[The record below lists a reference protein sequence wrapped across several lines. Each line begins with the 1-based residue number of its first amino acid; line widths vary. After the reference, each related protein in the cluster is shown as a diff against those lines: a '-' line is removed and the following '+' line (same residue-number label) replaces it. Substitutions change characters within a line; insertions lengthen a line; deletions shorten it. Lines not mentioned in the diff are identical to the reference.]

1 MPETAHRRR
10 SERPVMQPAPPLVEV
25 GRMTTTR
32 GAGAARQDRTWM
44 VALAACLWGTSA
56 LMREPLLGMGF
67 SASVIVLAEHT
78 VLVLCLSPWLAPA
91 LRSFARASTSAKA
104 CVVVI
109 GAGSSALATTLF
121 TAAFGVGDPITPQ
134 VLQKLQPLFAVLLAV
149 VLLGEQ
155 LRRRFWLFAGPA
167 VVGAWL
173 LAFPDPLEVDVTSVE
188 AALLA
193 VGAAALWAAGTVLGR
208 RVAAELSPT
217 EVTAL
222 RFGFGLL
229 AMLVVVTAKGDWTS
243 LQSQALSLRAL
254 VLVVLLA
261 LVPGLLAL
269 RLYYQGLQ
277 RTPASRATLAELAF
291 PVTAAVVGVLVLDR
305 TVSASQWLGFA
316 VVLVFVT
323 ALALHESG
331 SPRPAVAAP
340 DRADEAVGV
349 R

>member
-1 MPETAHRRR
+1 
-10 SERPVMQPAPPLVEV
+10 
-25 GRMTTTR
+25 MTTTHGS
-32 GAGAARQDRTWM
+32 GAVRQDRTWM
-44 VALAACLWGTSA
+44 VALAASLWGSSA

-67 SASVIVLAEHT
+67 SASVIVVAEHA
-78 VLVLCLSPWLAPA
+78 VLVLCLLPWLGAA
-91 LRSFARASTSAKA
+91 LRAFGRASASAKV

-134 VLQKLQPLFAVLLAV
+134 VLQKLQPVFALLLAV
-149 VLLGEQ
+149 VLLGER
-155 LRRRFWLFAGPA
+155 LRRRFWLFAVPA

-173 LAFPDPLEVDVTSVE
+173 LAFPDPAHVDVRSVQ

-208 RVAAELSPT
+208 RVAAELSAT

-229 AMLVVVTAKGDWTS
+229 AMLVIVTVKGDWAT
-243 LQSQALSLRAL
+243 LQTQDLSLRAL

-305 TVSASQWLGFA
+305 TLAVSQWFGFA
-316 VVLVFVT
+316 VVLLSVT
-323 ALALHESG
+323 ALVLHETG
-331 SPRPAVAAP
+331 SRRPAVAAP
-340 DRADEAVGV
+340 DRADEAVAVG
-349 R
+349 